1 MRRHLACLTAAVVLP
16 LSACASEST
25 APDTETTTGTI
36 TAGTATT
43 ETVTD
48 ATASAVSGAGGA
60 DRVDGVPRVIG
71 TVASGLDTPWGIA
84 FLPTGSALVTER
96 NSGRIVEITD
106 GEVREVGRVGETLA
120 QGESGLLGIA
130 VSPTFETDRFVY
142 LYVTTGSD
150 NRVLRAVFDDTTL
163 AEPEVILDGI
173 PAARIHDG
181 GRMIFGPDG
190 MLYVATGEA
199 GRRELAQDPNSLGGK
214 ILRITGDGEPAPGNP
229 DPASPVY
236 SLGHRNVQGLA
247 FDDRGRLWASE
258 FGQND
263 VDELN
268 FVTAG
273 ANYGWPVVEG
283 AGGSDEF
290 VDPVL
295 TWPVSQASP
304 SGLAWFDGSLWMAGL
319 RGERLW
325 RIDIPNTDVQDTA
338 VTATDF
344 FVGEYGRLR
353 TVVAA
358 PDGSLWLTTS
368 NRDGRGSP
376 AGDDDRILRIEI
388 S

>member
-1 MRRHLACLTAAVVLP
+1 MSRTLLVGLAAAATAVYLG
-16 LSACASEST
+16 ACASPSSPSVDEGPAGVSR
-25 APDTETTTGTI
+25 TI
-36 TAGTATT
+36 VEHSASETAT
-43 ETVTD
+43 
-48 ATASAVSGAGGA
+48 
-60 DRVDGVPRVIG
+60 PRVTGI
-71 TVASGLDTPWGIA
+71 VASGLDTPWGVA
-84 FLPTGSALVTER
+84 FLPGGSALVTER
-96 NSGRIVEITD
+96 NTGRIVEITD

-130 VSPTFETDRFVY
+130 VSPTFDTDRLVY

-150 NRVLRAVFDDTTL
+150 NRVLRAVFDGTTL

-173 PAARIHDG
+173 PAGRIHDG

-268 FVTAG
+268 LVTAG

-304 SGLAWFDGSLWMAGL
+304 SGLAWFEGSLWMATL

-325 RIDIPNTDVQDTA
+325 RIDVQDTDVQDTDVQGTA
-338 VTATDF
+338 ATATDF

-376 AGDDDRILRIEI
+376 ADDDDRILRIEI

>member
-16 LSACASEST
+16 MSACTSGPTASDMPS
-25 APDTETTTGTI
+25 ASGTETRTAAPTSI
-36 TAGTATT
+36 TSAAVGAPQ
-43 ETVTD
+43 VT
-48 ATASAVSGAGGA
+48 
-60 DRVDGVPRVIG
+60 G

-84 FLPTGSALVTER
+84 FLPDGSALVTER
-96 NSGRIVEITD
+96 NTGRILEIAD
-106 GEVREVGRVGETLA
+106 GAVREVGRVDDTLA

-130 VSPTFETDRFVY
+130 VSPTFDTDRFVY
-142 LYVTTGSD
+142 LYVTTEND
-150 NRVLRAVFDDTTL
+150 NRILRAAFDGDSL
-163 AEPEVILDGI
+163 SAPEVILDGI
-173 PAARIHDG
+173 PAGRIHDG
-181 GRMIFGPDG
+181 GRMVFGPDR

-199 GRRELAQDPNSLGGK
+199 GERELAQDPDSLGGK
-214 ILRITGDGEPAPGNP
+214 ILRITGEGEPAPGNP
-229 DPASPVY
+229 DAASPVF

-268 FVTAG
+268 LVTAG

-283 AGGSDEF
+283 AGGSGEF

-295 TWPVSQASP
+295 TWPVSEASP
-304 SGLAWFDGSLWMAGL
+304 SGLAWFGGGLWMAGL

-325 RIDIPNTDVQDTA
+325 RIGVDEDGSA
-338 VTATDF
+338 TATDF
-344 FVGEYGRLR
+344 LAGEYGRLR
-353 TVVAA
+353 TVAAA

-376 AGDDDRILRIEI
+376 ADDDDRILRIEI

>member
-1 MRRHLACLTAAVVLP
+1 MRRRLACLTAAVVLP

-25 APDTETTTGTI
+25 APDTETITGAT
-36 TAGTATT
+36 TAGTAAT

-48 ATASAVSGAGGA
+48 ATASTVSGAGGA

-130 VSPTFETDRFVY
+130 VSPTFDTDRFVY

-150 NRVLRAVFDDTTL
+150 NRVLRAVFDGTTL
-163 AEPEVILDGI
+163 AEPEMILDGI

-181 GRMIFGPDG
+181 GRMMFGPDG

-214 ILRITGDGEPAPGNP
+214 ILRITGDGEPASGNP

-268 FVTAG
+268 LVTAG

-304 SGLAWFDGSLWMAGL
+304 SGLAWFDGNLWMASL

-325 RIDIPNTDVQDTA
+325 HIDVQDTEA
-338 VTATDF
+338 AATDF

>member
-1 MRRHLACLTAAVVLP
+1 MSRTLLVGLAAAATAVYLG
-16 LSACASEST
+16 ACASPSSPSVDEGPAGVSR
-25 APDTETTTGTI
+25 TI
-36 TAGTATT
+36 VEHSASETAT
-43 ETVTD
+43 
-48 ATASAVSGAGGA
+48 
-60 DRVDGVPRVIG
+60 PRVTGI
-71 TVASGLDTPWGIA
+71 VASGLDTPWGVA
-84 FLPTGSALVTER
+84 FLPGGSALVTER
-96 NSGRIVEITD
+96 NTGRIVEITD

-130 VSPTFETDRFVY
+130 VSPTFDTDRFVY

-150 NRVLRAVFDDTTL
+150 NRVLRAVFDGTTL

-173 PAARIHDG
+173 PAGRIHDG

-268 FVTAG
+268 LVTAG

-304 SGLAWFDGSLWMAGL
+304 SGLAWFEGSLWMATL

-325 RIDIPNTDVQDTA
+325 RIDVQDTDVQDTDVQGTA
-338 VTATDF
+338 ATATDF

-376 AGDDDRILRIEI
+376 ADDDDRILRIEI

>member
-1 MRRHLACLTAAVVLP
+1 MSRTLLVGLAAAATAVYLG
-16 LSACASEST
+16 ACASPSSPSVDEGPAGVSR
-25 APDTETTTGTI
+25 TI
-36 TAGTATT
+36 VEHSASETATPH
-43 ETVTD
+43 VT
-48 ATASAVSGAGGA
+48 G
-60 DRVDGVPRVIG
+60 I
-71 TVASGLDTPWGIA
+71 VASGLDTPWGVA
-84 FLPTGSALVTER
+84 FLPGGSALVTER
-96 NSGRIVEITD
+96 NTGRIVEITD

-130 VSPTFETDRFVY
+130 VSPTFDTDRFVY

-150 NRVLRAVFDDTTL
+150 NRVLRAVFDGTTL

-173 PAARIHDG
+173 PAGRIHDG

-268 FVTAG
+268 LVTAG

-304 SGLAWFDGSLWMAGL
+304 SGLAWFEGSLWMATL

-325 RIDIPNTDVQDTA
+325 RIDVQDTDVQDTDVQGTA
-338 VTATDF
+338 ATATDF

>member
-1 MRRHLACLTAAVVLP
+1 MSRTLLVGLAAAATAVYLG
-16 LSACASEST
+16 ACASPSSPSVDEGPAGVSR
-25 APDTETTTGTI
+25 TI
-36 TAGTATT
+36 VEHSASETAT
-43 ETVTD
+43 
-48 ATASAVSGAGGA
+48 
-60 DRVDGVPRVIG
+60 PRVTGI
-71 TVASGLDTPWGIA
+71 VASGLDTPWGVA
-84 FLPTGSALVTER
+84 FLPGGSALVTER
-96 NSGRIVEITD
+96 NTGRIVEITD

-130 VSPTFETDRFVY
+130 VSPTFDTDRFVY

-150 NRVLRAVFDDTTL
+150 NRVLRAVFDGTTL

-173 PAARIHDG
+173 PAGRIHDG

-268 FVTAG
+268 LVTAG

-304 SGLAWFDGSLWMAGL
+304 SGLAWFEGSLWMATL

-325 RIDIPNTDVQDTA
+325 RIDVQDTDVQDTDVQGTA
-338 VTATDF
+338 ATATDF

-353 TVVAA
+353 TVVAT

>member
-1 MRRHLACLTAAVVLP
+1 MT
-16 LSACASEST
+16 
-25 APDTETTTGTI
+25 
-36 TAGTATT
+36 
-43 ETVTD
+43 
-48 ATASAVSGAGGA
+48 
-60 DRVDGVPRVIG
+60 G
-71 TVASGLDTPWGIA
+71 TVASGLDTPWGVA
-84 FLPTGSALVTER
+84 FLPGGSALVTER
-96 NSGRIVEITD
+96 NTGRIVEVSEGTA
-106 GEVREVGRVGETLA
+106 REVGRIDDTRA
-120 QGESGLLGIA
+120 QGEAGLLGIA
-130 VSPTFETDRFVY
+130 VSPAFDSDRFVY
-142 LYVTTGSD
+142 LYVTTESD
-150 NRVLRAVFDDTTL
+150 NRVLRTTFDGTAL

-173 PAARIHDG
+173 PSGRIHDG

-199 GRRELAQDPNSLGGK
+199 GERELAQNPESLGGK

-229 DPASPVY
+229 DPASPVF

-247 FDDRGRLWASE
+247 FDGRGRLWASE

-268 FVTAG
+268 LVTAG
-273 ANYGWPVVEG
+273 ANYGWPEVEG
-283 AGGSDEF
+283 IGGSDEF

-295 TWPVSQASP
+295 TWPVSEASP

-325 RIDIPNTDVQDTA
+325 RIDVGEGEA
-338 VTATDF
+338 ATATDF
-344 FVGEYGRLR
+344 LAGEYGRLR

-376 AGDDDRILRIEI
+376 ADDDDRILRVEI

>member
-1 MRRHLACLTAAVVLP
+1 MSRTLLVGLAAAATAVYLG
-16 LSACASEST
+16 ACASPSSPSVDEGPAGVSR
-25 APDTETTTGTI
+25 TI
-36 TAGTATT
+36 VEHSASETAT
-43 ETVTD
+43 
-48 ATASAVSGAGGA
+48 
-60 DRVDGVPRVIG
+60 PRVTGI
-71 TVASGLDTPWGIA
+71 VASGLDTPWGVA
-84 FLPTGSALVTER
+84 FLPGGSALVTER
-96 NSGRIVEITD
+96 NTGRIVEITD

-130 VSPTFETDRFVY
+130 VSPTFDTDRFVY

-150 NRVLRAVFDDTTL
+150 NRVLRAVFDGTTL

-173 PAARIHDG
+173 PAGRIHDG

-268 FVTAG
+268 LVTAG

-283 AGGSDEF
+283 TGGSDEF

-304 SGLAWFDGSLWMAGL
+304 SGLAWFEGSLWMATL

-325 RIDIPNTDVQDTA
+325 RIDVQDTDVQDTDVQGTA
-338 VTATDF
+338 ATATDF

>member
-1 MRRHLACLTAAVVLP
+1 MRRRLACLTAAVVLP

-25 APDTETTTGTI
+25 APDTESITGTTTTE
-36 TAGTATT
+36 AATT
-43 ETVTD
+43 GTVTD
-48 ATASAVSGAGGA
+48 ATASAVSE
-60 DRVDGVPRVIG
+60 VDGVPRVIG
-71 TVASGLDTPWGIA
+71 TVASGLDTPWGIV

-130 VSPTFETDRFVY
+130 VSPTFDTDRFVY
-142 LYVTTGSD
+142 FYVTTGSD
-150 NRVLRAVFDDTTL
+150 NRVLRAVFDGTTL

-173 PAARIHDG
+173 PAGRIHDG

-190 MLYVATGEA
+190 MMYVATGEA

-268 FVTAG
+268 LVTAG

-304 SGLAWFDGSLWMAGL
+304 SGLAWFEGSLWMATL

-325 RIDIPNTDVQDTA
+325 RIDVQDTDVQDTDVQGTA
-338 VTATDF
+338 ATATDF

>member
-1 MRRHLACLTAAVVLP
+1 MRRRLACLTAAVVLP
-16 LSACASEST
+16 LSACASESA
-25 APDTETTTGTI
+25 APDTETTTGT
-36 TAGTATT
+36 ATT
-43 ETVTD
+43 ETATD
-48 ATASAVSGAGGA
+48 ATASAVSE
-60 DRVDGVPRVIG
+60 VDGVPRVVG
-71 TVASGLDTPWGIA
+71 TVTSGLDTPWGIA

-130 VSPTFETDRFVY
+130 VSPTFDTDRFVY

-150 NRVLRAVFDDTTL
+150 NRVLRVVLDGTTL

-268 FVTAG
+268 LVTAG
-273 ANYGWPVVEG
+273 ANYGWPAVEG

-325 RIDIPNTDVQDTA
+325 RIDIPDTDVQDTA

-353 TVVAA
+353 TVVAT

-376 AGDDDRILRIEI
+376 ADDDDRILRIEI

>member
-1 MRRHLACLTAAVVLP
+1 MRRRLACLTAAVVLP

-25 APDTETTTGTI
+25 APDTETTAGTT

-48 ATASAVSGAGGA
+48 ATASAVSEA
-60 DRVDGVPRVIG
+60 DGVPRVIG

-120 QGESGLLGIA
+120 QGESGLLGVA
-130 VSPTFETDRFVY
+130 VSPAFDTDRFVY

-150 NRVLRAVFDDTTL
+150 NRVLRAVFDGTTL

-173 PAARIHDG
+173 PSARIHDG

-229 DPASPVY
+229 DPTSPVY

-268 FVTAG
+268 LVMAG
-273 ANYGWPVVEG
+273 ANYGWPTVEG

-325 RIDIPNTDVQDTA
+325 RIDVQDTA
-338 VTATDF
+338 ATATDF

-353 TVVAA
+353 TVVAT

-376 AGDDDRILRIEI
+376 ADDDDRILRIEI

>member
-1 MRRHLACLTAAVVLP
+1 MRRRLACLTAAVVLP

-25 APDTETTTGTI
+25 APDTESITGTTTTE
-36 TAGTATT
+36 AATT
-43 ETVTD
+43 GTVTD
-48 ATASAVSGAGGA
+48 ATASAVSE
-60 DRVDGVPRVIG
+60 VDGVPRVIG
-71 TVASGLDTPWGIA
+71 TVASGLDTPWGIV

-130 VSPTFETDRFVY
+130 VSPTFDTDRFVY
-142 LYVTTGSD
+142 FYVTTGSD
-150 NRVLRAVFDDTTL
+150 NRVLRAVFDGTTL

-173 PAARIHDG
+173 PAGRIHDG

-268 FVTAG
+268 LVTAG

-304 SGLAWFDGSLWMAGL
+304 SGLAWFEGSLWMATL

-325 RIDIPNTDVQDTA
+325 RIDVQDTDVQDTDVQGTA
-338 VTATDF
+338 ATATDF

>member
-1 MRRHLACLTAAVVLP
+1 MSRTLLAGLAAAATAVYLG
-16 LSACASEST
+16 ACASPSSPSVEEGPAGVSR
-25 APDTETTTGTI
+25 TI
-36 TAGTATT
+36 VEHSASETAT
-43 ETVTD
+43 
-48 ATASAVSGAGGA
+48 
-60 DRVDGVPRVIG
+60 PRVTGI
-71 TVASGLDTPWGIA
+71 VASGLDTPWGVA
-84 FLPTGSALVTER
+84 FLPGGSALVNER
-96 NSGRIVEITD
+96 NTGRIVEITD

-130 VSPTFETDRFVY
+130 VSPTFDTDRFVY

-150 NRVLRAVFDDTTL
+150 NRVLRAVFDGTTL

-173 PAARIHDG
+173 PAGRIHDG

-199 GRRELAQDPNSLGGK
+199 GERELAQDPESLGGK
-214 ILRITGDGEPAPGNP
+214 ILRITGDGEPAPDNP

-247 FDDRGRLWASE
+247 FDGRGRLWASE

-268 FVTAG
+268 LVTAG
-273 ANYGWPVVEG
+273 ANYGWPVTEG
-283 AGGSDEF
+283 AGGSGEF

-325 RIDIPNTDVQDTA
+325 RIDIPDTDVQDTA

-376 AGDDDRILRIEI
+376 ADDDDDDRILRIEI

>member
-1 MRRHLACLTAAVVLP
+1 MPRTFLASLVAAATAVHLG
-16 LSACASEST
+16 ACASPSSPSVDEGTARVSRTVAEPST
-25 APDTETTTGTI
+25 PG
-36 TAGTATT
+36 AGT
-43 ETVTD
+43 
-48 ATASAVSGAGGA
+48 
-60 DRVDGVPRVIG
+60 PRVTGI
-71 TVASGLDTPWGIA
+71 VASGLDTPWGVA
-84 FLPTGSALVTER
+84 FLPGGSALVTER
-96 NSGRIVEITD
+96 NTGRIVEISEGAT
-106 GEVREVGRVGETLA
+106 REVGRIDDTLA

-130 VSPTFETDRFVY
+130 VSPTFDTDRFVY
-142 LYVTTGSD
+142 LYVTTDSD
-150 NRVLRAVFDDTTL
+150 NRVLRTTFDGTAL
-163 AEPEVILDGI
+163 AEPEVIHDGI
-173 PAARIHDG
+173 PAGRIHDG

-199 GRRELAQDPNSLGGK
+199 GERELAQDPESLGGK

-268 FVTAG
+268 LVTAG
-273 ANYGWPVVEG
+273 ANYGWPAIEG
-283 AGGSDEF
+283 MGGSDEF

-295 TWPVSQASP
+295 TWPVSEASP

-325 RIDIPNTDVQDTA
+325 RIGVGDAGAET
-338 VTATDF
+338 VTSLLR
-344 FVGEYGRLR
+344 GEYGRLR

-376 AGDDDRILRIEI
+376 ADDDDRILRIEI

>member
-1 MRRHLACLTAAVVLP
+1 MSRTLLVGLAAAATAVYLG
-16 LSACASEST
+16 ACASPSSPSVDEGPAGVSR
-25 APDTETTTGTI
+25 TI
-36 TAGTATT
+36 VEHSASETAT
-43 ETVTD
+43 
-48 ATASAVSGAGGA
+48 
-60 DRVDGVPRVIG
+60 PRVTGI
-71 TVASGLDTPWGIA
+71 VASGLDTPWGVA
-84 FLPTGSALVTER
+84 FLPGGSALVTER
-96 NSGRIVEITD
+96 NTGRIVEITD

-130 VSPTFETDRFVY
+130 VSPTFDTDRFVY

-150 NRVLRAVFDDTTL
+150 NRVLRAVFDGTTL

-173 PAARIHDG
+173 PAGRIHDG

-268 FVTAG
+268 LVTAG

-304 SGLAWFDGSLWMAGL
+304 SGLAWFEGSLWMATL

-325 RIDIPNTDVQDTA
+325 RIDIQDTDVQDTDVQGTA
-338 VTATDF
+338 ATATDF

>member
-1 MRRHLACLTAAVVLP
+1 MRRRLACLTAAVVLP

-25 APDTETTTGTI
+25 APDTETTGP
-36 TAGTATT
+36 ATT
-43 ETVTD
+43 GTVTD
-48 ATASAVSGAGGA
+48 ATASAVSE
-60 DRVDGVPRVIG
+60 VNGVPHVIG

-130 VSPTFETDRFVY
+130 VSPTFDTDRFVY

-150 NRVLRAVFDDTTL
+150 NRVLRAVLDGTTL

-173 PAARIHDG
+173 PSARIHDG
-181 GRMIFGPDG
+181 GRMTFGPDG

-214 ILRITGDGEPAPGNP
+214 ILRITSDGEPAPGNP
-229 DPASPVY
+229 DPASPAY
-236 SLGHRNVQGLA
+236 SLGHRNVQGLS

-268 FVTAG
+268 LVTAG

-325 RIDIPNTDVQDTA
+325 RIDVQDTA
-338 VTATDF
+338 ATATDF

>member
-1 MRRHLACLTAAVVLP
+1 MSRTLLVGLAAAATAVYLG
-16 LSACASEST
+16 ACASPSSPSVDEGPAGVSR
-25 APDTETTTGTI
+25 TI
-36 TAGTATT
+36 VEHSASETAT
-43 ETVTD
+43 
-48 ATASAVSGAGGA
+48 
-60 DRVDGVPRVIG
+60 PRVTGI
-71 TVASGLDTPWGIA
+71 VASGLDTPWGVA
-84 FLPTGSALVTER
+84 FLPGGSALVTER
-96 NSGRIVEITD
+96 NTGRIVEITD

-130 VSPTFETDRFVY
+130 VSPTFDTDRFVY

-150 NRVLRAVFDDTTL
+150 NRVLRAVFDGTTL

-173 PAARIHDG
+173 PAGRIHDG

-214 ILRITGDGEPAPGNP
+214 ILRITGDGEPSPGNP

-268 FVTAG
+268 LVTAG

-304 SGLAWFDGSLWMAGL
+304 SGLAWFEGSLWMATL

-325 RIDIPNTDVQDTA
+325 RIDVQDTDVQDTDVQGTA
-338 VTATDF
+338 ATATDF

>member
-1 MRRHLACLTAAVVLP
+1 MSRTLLVGLAAAATAVYLG
-16 LSACASEST
+16 ACASPSSPSVDEGPAGVSR
-25 APDTETTTGTI
+25 TI
-36 TAGTATT
+36 VEHSASETAT
-43 ETVTD
+43 
-48 ATASAVSGAGGA
+48 
-60 DRVDGVPRVIG
+60 PRVTGI
-71 TVASGLDTPWGIA
+71 VASGLDTPWGVA
-84 FLPTGSALVTER
+84 FLPGGSALVTER
-96 NSGRIVEITD
+96 NTGRIVEITD

-130 VSPTFETDRFVY
+130 VSPTFDTDRFVY

-150 NRVLRAVFDDTTL
+150 NRVLRAVFDGTTL

-173 PAARIHDG
+173 PAGRIHDG

-268 FVTAG
+268 LVTAG

-304 SGLAWFDGSLWMAGL
+304 SGLAWFEGSLWMATL

-325 RIDIPNTDVQDTA
+325 RIDVQDTDVQDTDVQGTA
-338 VTATDF
+338 ATATDF

>member
-1 MRRHLACLTAAVVLP
+1 MRRRLACLTAALVLP

-25 APDTETTTGTI
+25 APDTETITGATTTG
-36 TAGTATT
+36 AATT

-48 ATASAVSGAGGA
+48 ATASTVSGAGGA
-60 DRVDGVPRVIG
+60 DRVDGVPRVVG

-130 VSPTFETDRFVY
+130 VSPTFDTDRFVY
-142 LYVTTGSD
+142 LYVTTASD
-150 NRVLRAVFDDTTL
+150 NRVLRAVFDGTTL
-163 AEPEVILDGI
+163 TEPEVILDGI

-268 FVTAG
+268 LVAAG

-283 AGGSDEF
+283 AGGSGEF

-295 TWPVSQASP
+295 TWPVSHASP

-325 RIDIPNTDVQDTA
+325 RIDVQDTA
-338 VTATDF
+338 ATATDF

>member
-1 MRRHLACLTAAVVLP
+1 MT
-16 LSACASEST
+16 
-25 APDTETTTGTI
+25 
-36 TAGTATT
+36 
-43 ETVTD
+43 
-48 ATASAVSGAGGA
+48 
-60 DRVDGVPRVIG
+60 G
-71 TVASGLDTPWGIA
+71 TVASGLDTPWGVA
-84 FLPTGSALVTER
+84 FLPGGSALVNER
-96 NSGRIVEITD
+96 NTGRIVEITD

-130 VSPTFETDRFVY
+130 VSPTFDTDRFVY

-150 NRVLRAVFDDTTL
+150 NRVLRAVFDGTTL

-173 PAARIHDG
+173 PAGRIHDG

-199 GRRELAQDPNSLGGK
+199 GERELAQDPESLGGK
-214 ILRITGDGEPAPGNP
+214 ILRITGDGEPAPDNP

-268 FVTAG
+268 LVTAG
-273 ANYGWPVVEG
+273 ANYGWPVTEG

-325 RIDIPNTDVQDTA
+325 RIDIPDTDVQDTA

>member
-1 MRRHLACLTAAVVLP
+1 MSRTLLAGLAAAATAVYLG
-16 LSACASEST
+16 ACASPSSPSVEEGPAGVSRTVTEPST
-25 APDTETTTGTI
+25 PGTGT
-36 TAGTATT
+36 
-43 ETVTD
+43 
-48 ATASAVSGAGGA
+48 
-60 DRVDGVPRVIG
+60 PRVTG
-71 TVASGLDTPWGIA
+71 TVASGLDTPWGVA
-84 FLPTGSALVTER
+84 FLPGGSALVTER
-96 NSGRIVEITD
+96 NTGRIVEITD

-130 VSPTFETDRFVY
+130 VSPTFDTDRFVY

-150 NRVLRAVFDDTTL
+150 NRVLRAVFDGTTL

-173 PAARIHDG
+173 PAGRIHDG

-199 GRRELAQDPNSLGGK
+199 GERELAQDPESLGGK
-214 ILRITGDGEPAPGNP
+214 ILRITGDGEPAPDNP

-268 FVTAG
+268 LVTAG
-273 ANYGWPVVEG
+273 ANYGWPVTEG
-283 AGGSDEF
+283 AGGSGEF

-325 RIDIPNTDVQDTA
+325 RIDIPDTDVQDTA

-376 AGDDDRILRIEI
+376 TDDDDRILRIEI

>member
-1 MRRHLACLTAAVVLP
+1 MRRRLACLTAAVVLP

-25 APDTETTTGTI
+25 APDTESITGTTTTE
-36 TAGTATT
+36 AATT
-43 ETVTD
+43 GTVTD
-48 ATASAVSGAGGA
+48 ATASAVSE
-60 DRVDGVPRVIG
+60 VDGVPRVIG

-130 VSPTFETDRFVY
+130 VSPTFDTDRFVY
-142 LYVTTGSD
+142 FYVTTGSD
-150 NRVLRAVFDDTTL
+150 NRVLRAVFDGTTL

-173 PAARIHDG
+173 PAGRIHDG

-268 FVTAG
+268 LVTAG

-304 SGLAWFDGSLWMAGL
+304 SGLAWFEGSLWMATL

-325 RIDIPNTDVQDTA
+325 RIDVQDTDVQDTDVQGTA
-338 VTATDF
+338 ATATDF

>member
-1 MRRHLACLTAAVVLP
+1 MSRTLLVGLAAAATAVYLG
-16 LSACASEST
+16 ACASPSSPSVDEGPAGVSR
-25 APDTETTTGTI
+25 TI
-36 TAGTATT
+36 VEHSASETATPR
-43 ETVTD
+43 ET
-48 ATASAVSGAGGA
+48 G
-60 DRVDGVPRVIG
+60 I
-71 TVASGLDTPWGIA
+71 VASGLDTPWGVA
-84 FLPTGSALVTER
+84 FLPGGSALVTER
-96 NSGRIVEITD
+96 NTGRIVEITD

-130 VSPTFETDRFVY
+130 VSPTFDTDRFVY

-150 NRVLRAVFDDTTL
+150 NRVLRAVFDGTTL

-173 PAARIHDG
+173 PAGRIHDG

-214 ILRITGDGEPAPGNP
+214 ILRITGDGEPASGNP

-268 FVTAG
+268 LVTAG

-304 SGLAWFDGSLWMAGL
+304 SGLAWFEGSLWMATL

-325 RIDIPNTDVQDTA
+325 RIDVQDTDVQDTDVQGTA
-338 VTATDF
+338 ATATDF

>member
-1 MRRHLACLTAAVVLP
+1 MYDVMRRRLACLTVAVVLP

-25 APDTETTTGTI
+25 APDTETTGP
-36 TAGTATT
+36 ATT
-43 ETVTD
+43 GTVTD
-48 ATASAVSGAGGA
+48 ATASAVSE
-60 DRVDGVPRVIG
+60 VNGVPRVIG
-71 TVASGLDTPWGIA
+71 TVASGLDTPWGIV

-120 QGESGLLGIA
+120 QGESGLLGVA
-130 VSPTFETDRFVY
+130 VSPTFDTDRFVY

-150 NRVLRAVFDDTTL
+150 NRVLRAIFDGTTL

-173 PAARIHDG
+173 PSARIHDG

-268 FVTAG
+268 LVTAG

-283 AGGSDEF
+283 AGGYDEF
-290 VDPVL
+290 VEPVL

-325 RIDIPNTDVQDTA
+325 RIDVQDTA
-338 VTATDF
+338 ATATDF

>member
-1 MRRHLACLTAAVVLP
+1 MRRRLACLTAAVVLP

-25 APDTETTTGTI
+25 APDTETTTGT
-36 TAGTATT
+36 ATS

-48 ATASAVSGAGGA
+48 ATTSAVSETA
-60 DRVDGVPRVIG
+60 GVPRVAG

-130 VSPTFETDRFVY
+130 VSPTFDTDRFVY
-142 LYVTTGSD
+142 LYVTTAGD
-150 NRVLRAVFDDTTL
+150 NRVLRAVFDGTTL
-163 AEPEVILDGI
+163 TEPEVILDGI

-214 ILRITGDGEPAPGNP
+214 ILRITGDGEPATGNP

-268 FVTAG
+268 LVTAG

-325 RIDIPNTDVQDTA
+325 RIDIPDTDVQDTA

-353 TVVAA
+353 TAVAT

>member
-1 MRRHLACLTAAVVLP
+1 MSRTLLVGLAAAATAVYLG
-16 LSACASEST
+16 ACASPSSPSVDEGPAGVSR
-25 APDTETTTGTI
+25 TI
-36 TAGTATT
+36 VEHSASETAT
-43 ETVTD
+43 
-48 ATASAVSGAGGA
+48 
-60 DRVDGVPRVIG
+60 PRVTGI
-71 TVASGLDTPWGIA
+71 VASGLDTPWGVA
-84 FLPTGSALVTER
+84 FLPGGSALVTER
-96 NSGRIVEITD
+96 NTGRIVEITD

-130 VSPTFETDRFVY
+130 VSPTFDTDRFVY

-150 NRVLRAVFDDTTL
+150 NRLLRAVFDGTTL

-173 PAARIHDG
+173 PAGRIHDG

-268 FVTAG
+268 LVTAG

-304 SGLAWFDGSLWMAGL
+304 SGLAWFEGSLWMATL

-325 RIDIPNTDVQDTA
+325 RIDVQDTDVQDTDVQGTA
-338 VTATDF
+338 ATATDF

-353 TVVAA
+353 TVVAT

>member
-1 MRRHLACLTAAVVLP
+1 MYDVMRRRLACLTAAVVLP

-25 APDTETTTGTI
+25 APDTETITGATTT
-36 TAGTATT
+36 GTATT
-43 ETVTD
+43 EIVTD
-48 ATASAVSGAGGA
+48 ATASAVSE
-60 DRVDGVPRVIG
+60 VEGVPRVIG
-71 TVASGLDTPWGIA
+71 TVTSGLDTPWGIA
-84 FLPTGSALVTER
+84 FLPSGSALVTER

-130 VSPTFETDRFVY
+130 VSPAFDTDRFVY
-142 LYVTTGSD
+142 LYVTTASD
-150 NRVLRAVFDDTTL
+150 NRVLRAAFDGTTL
-163 AEPEVILDGI
+163 TEPEVILDGI

-268 FVTAG
+268 LVTAG
-273 ANYGWPVVEG
+273 ANYGWSVIEG

-325 RIDIPNTDVQDTA
+325 RIDIPDTDVQDTA

-376 AGDDDRILRIEI
+376 ADDDDRILRIEI

>member
-1 MRRHLACLTAAVVLP
+1 MSRTLLVGLAAAATAVYLG
-16 LSACASEST
+16 ACASPSSPSVDEGPAGVSR
-25 APDTETTTGTI
+25 TI
-36 TAGTATT
+36 VEHSASETATPR
-43 ETVTD
+43 ET
-48 ATASAVSGAGGA
+48 G
-60 DRVDGVPRVIG
+60 I
-71 TVASGLDTPWGIA
+71 VASGLDTPWGVA
-84 FLPTGSALVTER
+84 FLPGGSALVTER
-96 NSGRIVEITD
+96 NTGRIVEITD

-130 VSPTFETDRFVY
+130 VSPTFDTDRFVY

-150 NRVLRAVFDDTTL
+150 NRVLRAVFDGTTL

-173 PAARIHDG
+173 PAGRIHDG

-268 FVTAG
+268 LVTAG

-304 SGLAWFDGSLWMAGL
+304 SGLAWFEGSLWMATL

-325 RIDIPNTDVQDTA
+325 RIDVQDTDVQDTDVQGTA
-338 VTATDF
+338 ATATDF